1 MIAIVGGGI
10 TGLAAAH
17 ELAERGVPFQLFEA
31 SSRLGGLIQTEHV
44 DGFTI
49 EAGADSIL
57 AQKPAAIELCESL
70 GLGLRLISTNPPRTA
85 FVMKHRRLYPLPSP
99 SVLGIPT
106 TWRGIATYE
115 LLSPSARAR
124 LAMDPLISL
133 RRGTGDESVGA
144 FF

>member
-17 ELAERGVPFQLFEA
+17 ELTARRMPFQLFEA

-57 AQKPAAIELCESL
+57 AQKPAALELCESL
-70 GLGLRLISTNPPRTA
+70 GLGPRLISTNPPRTA
-85 FVMKHRRLYPLPSP
+85 FVMKHGHLYPLPSP
-99 SVLGIPT
+99 SVLGIPI
-106 TWRGIATYE
+106 TWRGMTEYE
-115 LLSPSARAR
+115 LLSP
-124 LAMDPLISL
+124 
-133 RRGTGDESVGA
+133 
-144 FF
+144 F